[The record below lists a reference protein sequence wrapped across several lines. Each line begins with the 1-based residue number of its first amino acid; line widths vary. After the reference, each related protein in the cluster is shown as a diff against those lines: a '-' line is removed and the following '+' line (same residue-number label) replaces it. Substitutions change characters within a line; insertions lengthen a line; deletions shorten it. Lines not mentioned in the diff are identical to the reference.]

1 MKRRAATIRA
11 WGLPAQLLLL
21 AAVVLAVY
29 ALVAPVAGRVT
40 GVAGLAASATAAAL
54 CWLGAAA
61 ALVVS
66 RAFRARKPA
75 WYGVLYG
82 MLLRMGIPLFS
93 ALALKVTVNYL
104 ALSYLLVYF
113 LAFYPVTLLV
123 ETMLSLPQSD
133 APAGRKHVSP
143 DVSSNAVF

>member
-1 MKRRAATIRA
+1 MKRCVAIVRD

-29 ALVAPVAGRVT
+29 ALAAPVAGRAT

-66 RAFRARKPA
+66 RACRKPNRVL
-75 WYGVLYG
+75 YGALYG

-93 ALALKVTVNYL
+93 ALALQLSVAAL
-104 ALSYLLVYF
+104 AEAYLLIYF
-113 LAFYPVTLLV
+113 LVFYPITLLV
-123 ETMLSLPQSD
+123 ETILSLPQTD
-133 APAGRKHVSP
+133 APAGRKDVSP
-143 DVSSNAVF
+143 DVSSNVVL